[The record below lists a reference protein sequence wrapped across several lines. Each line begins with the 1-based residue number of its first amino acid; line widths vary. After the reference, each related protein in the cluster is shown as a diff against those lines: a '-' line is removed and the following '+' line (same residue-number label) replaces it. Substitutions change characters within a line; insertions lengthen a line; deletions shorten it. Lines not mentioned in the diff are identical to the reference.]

1 MTIEHTPLDV
11 TTLSPAA
18 QKALGSAPGRMMASR
33 GMAPLP
39 PADQLAVLYQLSLDA
54 DQNLANAARTTAMGL
69 PETLIAGALRD
80 AKLEPRVLDLFA
92 QLVGDNASA
101 FESIVE
107 NSSTSDH
114 TIALLAA
121 NGGAREVDRIAAN
134 EQRMLRHPEIIAA
147 MYQNKAGRMSTIDRV
162 VELAVRNNIRVPGLA
177 AWDEIARAIQAHPAP
192 ASAETDALFSMV
204 AEVEKD
210 ETALVNGDAEKVL
223 DEQTETGDEE
233 DERIPWG
240 KLSIPAKIR
249 IATLGNAT
257 KRAMAIRDPVKMV
270 ATAAIK
276 AGGVTEYEA
285 ARYASNAGLSEDVIK
300 YIALKR
306 EWTKLYGIKFSLCR
320 NPKNAVTDT
329 MKFLPFLREKD
340 LAAIA
345 KSRGVP
351 SAVVAAARKL
361 VTQRTSQPK
370 K

>member
-1 MTIEHTPLDV
+1 MIEQTPLDV
-11 TTLSPAA
+11 TKLSPAA
-18 QKALGSAPGRMMASR
+18 QKALGPGPGRMMASR
-33 GMAPLP
+33 GMVPLP
-39 PADQLAVLYQLSLDA
+39 PADQLAVLYQLAIDA
-54 DQNLANAARTTAMGL
+54 DQNLANAARATAMTL
-69 PETLIAGALRD
+69 PDTLIAGALRD
-80 AKLEPRVLDLFA
+80 AKLDPRVLDLFA

-107 NSSTSDH
+107 NASTSDH
-114 TIALLAA
+114 TIASLAA
-121 NGGAREVDRIAAN
+121 NGGAREVDRISAN

-177 AWDEIARAIQAHPAP
+177 AWDEIARAIQAHPGP
-192 ASAETDALFSMV
+192 ASAETDALFAMV
-204 AEVEKD
+204 AEVEND
-210 ETALVNGDAEKVL
+210 ETALVTGDAEKIL
-223 DEQTETGDEE
+223 EEQTDTGDEE

-249 IATLGNAT
+249 IATTGNAT

-270 ATAAIK
+270 ATSAIK
-276 AGGVTEYEA
+276 AGGVTEFEA

-300 YIALKR
+300 YIAMKR

-320 NPKNAVTDT
+320 NPKNTVTDT